1 MLAVKSRRMNKISSY
16 NPYSINNK
24 NNKAAIIVALFV
36 LVIIGLTGC
45 NNKKN
50 VAPATYSWDEAD
62 IYEAEKGIKQGGTCI
77 STELP
82 GFSGDGYVDHFEN
95 EGDGL
100 ELKIEIPENGF
111 YDLNFISASIGADYK
126 ENYLYIDGEEIG
138 TVSVQ
143 SGDFSDSLYERVYL
157 TSGEH
162 SVSVTK
168 YWGWIAM
175 DCLKVK
181 KSNELDPSI
190 YEVNRELCNEKP
202 SPNTTRLYNYM
213 CDMYG
218 EKIISGQYCSSMYG
232 PENVAIQRA
241 TGYFPAVMG
250 LDYGL
255 YSTSPALFGEES
267 DATTNA
273 LDYWNQGGIVT
284 ISWYWYAPIK
294 YHTGEWDQSYLTDY
308 TNINLTKI
316 FDESD
321 EEGLDLL
328 KKDIDAIAEQLLI
341 LKEADVPV
349 LWRPLPEA
357 SSGWYWW
364 GNGTSDEYIQL
375 YQYMYDRLTNYHGL
389 NNLIWIWNG
398 QDSSWYPGDEY
409 VDIISWDVYSG
420 EHIYIANTQTFLEAT
435 QCSEKNKMVVL
446 SENGC
451 LFDPELAFRDGS
463 TWGFFCTG
471 KGEYVIKEGT
481 VNEYSGRFTEE
492 SVLKR
497 AYGDFRIITRD
508 DLPDIKTY
516 GDK

>member
-1 MLAVKSRRMNKISSY
+1 MLIVKSRKMTNKQ
-16 NPYSINNK
+16 YSIYLYHNNNK
-24 NNKAAIIVALFV
+24 NKAAIIVALFA
-36 LVIIGLTGC
+36 LIILMISGC
-45 NNKKN
+45 TSKKA
-50 VAPATYSWDEAD
+50 VDPATYSWDEAD
-62 IYEAEKGIKQGGTCI
+62 IYEAEGGTKQGDVTLSSEI
-77 STELP
+77 A
-82 GFSGDGYVDHFEN
+82 GFSGEGYIDHFEN

-100 ELKIEIPENGF
+100 IFKITINEKGF

-126 ENYLYIDGEEIG
+126 ENYLIIDGEEVG

-143 SGDFSDSLYERVYL
+143 SEVFTDSLYERVYL
-157 TSGEH
+157 SSGEH
-162 SVSVTK
+162 NIAISK
-168 YWGWIAM
+168 YWGWIAI

-181 KSNELDPSI
+181 KSDELDPAI
-190 YEVNRELCNEKP
+190 YEVNRELCNEKA
-202 SPNTTRLYNYM
+202 SDNAIRLYNYM

-218 EKIISGQYCSSMYG
+218 EKIISGQYSSSMYG
-232 PENVAIQRA
+232 SENVAVQRA
-241 TGYFPAVMG
+241 TGYFPAILG
-250 LDYGL
+250 LDYGY
-255 YSTSPALFGEES
+255 YSTSPVLFGEES

-294 YHTGEWDQSYLTDY
+294 YHTGEWEQSYLTDY
-308 TNINLTKI
+308 TNINISKVLDGT
-316 FDESD
+316 D
-321 EEGLDLL
+321 EEGLELL
-328 KKDIDAIAEQLLI
+328 NKDIDAIANQLLI

-364 GNGTSDEYIQL
+364 GNCTSEEYIEL
-375 YQYMYDRLTNYHGL
+375 YKYMYDRLTNRHGL

-398 QDSSWYPGDEY
+398 QDKDWYPGDDY

-420 EHIYIANTQTFLEAT
+420 EHIYIANTSTFLEAVD
-435 QCSEKNKMVVL
+435 CGESNKMVVL

-451 LFDPELAFRDGS
+451 MFDPELAFRDGA

-471 KGEYVIKEGT
+471 SGEYVIKEGT
-481 VNEYSGRFTEE
+481 VNEYSSRFTEE
-492 SVLKR
+492 TVLKR